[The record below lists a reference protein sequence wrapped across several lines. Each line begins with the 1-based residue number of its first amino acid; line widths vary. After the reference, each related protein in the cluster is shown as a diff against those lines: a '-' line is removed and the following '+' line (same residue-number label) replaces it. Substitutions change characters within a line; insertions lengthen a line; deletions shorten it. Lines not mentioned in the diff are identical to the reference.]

1 MDKPAITTRNIH
13 PLIKQRWS
21 PRSLNPQSLEKDKL
35 QRIFEAARWAPSS
48 FNEQPWR
55 FIVGI
60 KGDATWQKMYDAL
73 VEFNQIWAKNAPV
86 LVLNLGKKTVSKNG
100 QANASFQ
107 YDVGQAMAYITFQA
121 EAEGLVVHQ
130 MGGFNRE
137 AVKKAFAVP
146 EDYSVLTVCSIATQN
161 SPDKLP
167 PNFEKME
174 RAPRERKPLEELV
187 YTEAFGSPWPPA
199 AEGE

>member
-1 MDKPAITTRNIH
+1 MDKPAITTHHIH
-13 PLIKQRWS
+13 PIIKQRWS
-21 PRSLNPQSLEKDKL
+21 PRSLSPQSLDKDKL
-35 QRIFEAARWAPSS
+35 QRIFEAARWAPSG

-60 KGDATWQKMYDAL
+60 RGDATWQKMYDAL

-86 LVLNLGKKTVSKNG
+86 LVVNLGKKTISKNG

-107 YDVGQAMAYITFQA
+107 YDVGQSIAYITFQA
-121 EAEGLVVHQ
+121 AAEGLVVHQ

-137 AVKKAFAVP
+137 ALKKAFDVP
-146 EDYSVLTVCSIATQN
+146 DDYAVLTVCSIATQD

-167 PNFEKME
+167 PNFEEME
-174 RAPRERKPLEELV
+174 RAPRQRRPLEELV
-187 YTEAFGSPWPPA
+187 YTEAFGKPWPPA
-199 AEGE
+199 TEAG